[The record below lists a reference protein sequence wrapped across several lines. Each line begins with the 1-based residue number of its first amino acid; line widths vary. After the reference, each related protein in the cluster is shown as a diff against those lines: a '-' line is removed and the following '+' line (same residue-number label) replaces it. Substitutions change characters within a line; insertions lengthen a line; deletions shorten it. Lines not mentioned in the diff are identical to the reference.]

1 MAQVYAF
8 GDSITY
14 GAWDIK
20 SSGWTNSLRKYF
32 DDKAE
37 KEPNFYGLVYNLG
50 IPGETTE
57 GLIKRFISETEARF
71 RKEQEYIF
79 LFAFGANDSA
89 LIMSKGEFKVGVE
102 DYIRNLDMVL
112 EGAKAYS
119 SKLVLLNTT
128 PVVEK
133 VTARVESKDKSRLN
147 EYIERYNAALDEL
160 AKKHSVPLLD
170 VYSAFVAYDLES
182 LFCGDGLHPNEA
194 GHSIIFEMVKK
205 QIEPWLK

>member
-1 MAQVYAF
+1 
-8 GDSITY
+8 
-14 GAWDIK
+14 
-20 SSGWTNSLRKYF
+20 
-32 DDKAE
+32 
-37 KEPNFYGLVYNLG
+37 
-50 IPGETTE
+50 
-57 GLIKRFISETEARF
+57 
-71 RKEQEYIF
+71 
-79 LFAFGANDSA
+79 
-89 LIMSKGEFKVGVE
+89 MSKGEFKVGVE